1 MHMARQSTGNA
12 IPVLLTRPKA
22 QSRAFAGALNAR
34 FGPRVR
40 AVITPLMA
48 PVYLTPTLPEGPFA
62 AVILTSATGVEAAA
76 RLGVPLPKRA
86 FCVGSQ
92 TAAQARVAGF
102 QATSADG
109 DASALVAA
117 VLADPPPGRLLHL
130 RGEDTRGDVA
140 ERLISAGLETESVAL
155 YRQEAQ
161 PLTAEAVEILLQP
174 GPVILPVFSP
184 RTATLLRAALPNGLC
199 AELLLAAMSNAVAEA
214 LTGLPH
220 AVLELA
226 RRPDADAMQ
235 DAVGRL
241 LELRSAP

>member
-12 IPVLLTRPKA
+12 IPVLLTRPEA
-22 QSRAFAGALNAR
+22 QSCAFAGALNAR

-76 RLGVPLPKRA
+76 RLAAPLPKRA

-92 TAAQARVAGF
+92 TAAQARTAGF
-102 QATSADG
+102 EASSADG

-117 VLADPPPGRLLHL
+117 VLADPPLGRLLHL

-140 ERLISAGLETESVAL
+140 ERLISAGLETESL
-155 YRQEAQ
+155 IIYRQESR
-161 PLTAEAVEILLQP
+161 PLTAEAVEILCQA

-184 RTATLLRAALPNGLC
+184 RTATLLRAALPGGLC
-199 AELLLAAMSNAVAEA
+199 ARLLLAAMSGAVAEA
-214 LTGLPH
+214 LDGLPRAALVL
-220 AVLELA
+220 AV
-226 RRPDADAMQ
+226 RPDADAMQ
-235 DAVGRL
+235 DAIDRL
-241 LELRSAP
+241 LELCSAP